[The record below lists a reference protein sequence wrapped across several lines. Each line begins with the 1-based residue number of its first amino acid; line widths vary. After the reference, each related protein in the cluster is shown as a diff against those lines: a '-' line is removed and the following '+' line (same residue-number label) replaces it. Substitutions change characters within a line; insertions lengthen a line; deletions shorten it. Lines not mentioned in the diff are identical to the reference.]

1 MTALTPQQILARAAI
16 TWNVYQG
23 ADRDIVN
30 GRPVDDALGERA
42 AAAADLDALLAPY
55 ADSRKAD
62 YR

>member
-1 MTALTPQQILARAAI
+1 MTTPTPEQILARAAI
-16 TWNVYQG
+16 TWNVYQS

-30 GRPVDDALGERA
+30 GRPVADALEERA
-42 AAAADLDALLAPY
+42 ASAADLDELLAPY